1 MIKSTVDRLL
11 RAGILVLTFA
21 MAIFVA
27 GCTSSS
33 SKPVTYTS
41 DVGAVLSQECV
52 SCHNPNGSAKSV
64 PLDTYDN
71 VKATVNPG
79 DASGSRLIKS
89 VDGGSMSGKASGDEV
104 DMLKNWVNQGAKK

>member
-1 MIKSTVDRLL
+1 MFKSIVKRLL
-11 RAGILVLTFA
+11 IIGILVPTLSLVIFA
-21 MAIFVA
+21 A

-41 DVGAVLSQECV
+41 DVAPVLSQKCV

-71 VKATVNPG
+71 VKAAVNPG

-89 VDGGSMSGKASGDEV
+89 VDGGSMSGRASGHEV
-104 DMLKNWVNQGAKK
+104 DLLKNWVNQGAKQ